1 MRKSSSINS
10 FLMLF
15 CSCINSVRSNPYMRV
30 IRCIVFSMVIT
41 IVLSP
46 YLSVVYSID
55 EVVVPEVSL
64 NTSLTET
71 LQTDSIIPAEGVRK
85 EKSDPILG
93 KSSKWLLIACTIT
106 VAVIVVL
113 WGSSDPTNTNIDHYR
128 DEHVFN
134 LII

>member
-1 MRKSSSINS
+1 MHKFSSINS
-10 FLMLF
+10 FLVCVYF
-15 CSCINSVRSNPYMRV
+15 YGVRSKVHMRATWG
-30 IRCIVFSMVIT
+30 IIILAL
-41 IVLSP
+41 IILILSP
-46 YLSVVYSID
+46 SFLVLCSID
-55 EVVVPEVSL
+55 EVIVPEVSL
-64 NTSLTET
+64 NTNLTET
-71 LQTDSIIPAEGVRK
+71 LQTDSIPAEGVRK

-113 WGSSDPTNTNIDHYR
+113 WGSSGPTNTNIDHYR

>member
-1 MRKSSSINS
+1 MRKSSFINS
-10 FLMLF
+10 SLISI
-15 CSCINSVRSNPYMRV
+15 CSCVNSVRSNSHLRV
-30 IRCIVFSMVIT
+30 IWCIVFSTVLT
-41 IVLSP
+41 IVFFSS
-46 YLSVVYSID
+46 LSVVYLVD
-55 EVVVPEVSL
+55 EVIVPEVSL
-64 NTSLTET
+64 NTNLTET
-71 LQTDSIIPAEGVRK
+71 LQTDSIPAEGVRK

-113 WGSSDPTNTNIDHYR
+113 WGSSGPTNTNIDHYR